1 MAIAFPQPF
10 MHPKTLPVG
19 LVTEAAKDTIFRDKT
34 SEDPHTPLPLDQDS
48 YFQFSAA
55 ASNLKN
61 VSYTISGGDEGAES
75 RGDELNGGVWTS
87 EEEEFIKLV
96 MSRPARDFSVPF
108 PPDALPPSAVID
120 EITDYIAIPGIA
132 AHASVDGQT
141 ATHGD
146 NQLQLWPHTW
156 QETRIKV
163 LQIALEQSRFG
174 RDVKERKLPREIRNH
189 RPGLR
194 RMDSMDF
201 LDQEKTEGVSEDH
214 LGRALRLSSS
224 LQSSAQ
230 DEKTNIMFQQP
241 IAIES
246 LRPQSHSVTSSEP
259 LIPANPV
266 SRAFRRCNS
275 KSSRPSSLLQRGR
288 SFTAADL
295 QMEDENLE
303 EDDRGTTFL
312 TARGEQ
318 ASSSTRAIGTH
329 QYEKKINLIQP
340 MTSITSQS
348 TSETSSKPPARL
360 IRSNSSY
367 SVANAA
373 PYSSQKM
380 FLSTP
385 QPSTAQSSIM
395 PLSLQP
401 SMKLS
406 VSKSRRTNNG
416 RDFNQPAFK
425 KAKRRDGNEYQ
436 VKPGGIPI
444 QHSLLQGGLQS
455 PFEEKKG
462 LDL

>member
-1 MAIAFPQPF
+1 
-10 MHPKTLPVG
+10 
-19 LVTEAAKDTIFRDKT
+19 
-34 SEDPHTPLPLDQDS
+34 
-48 YFQFSAA
+48 
-55 ASNLKN
+55 
-61 VSYTISGGDEGAES
+61 
-75 RGDELNGGVWTS
+75 
-87 EEEEFIKLV
+87 
-96 MSRPARDFSVPF
+96 
-108 PPDALPPSAVID
+108 
-120 EITDYIAIPGIA
+120 
-132 AHASVDGQT
+132 
-141 ATHGD
+141 
-146 NQLQLWPHTW
+146 
-156 QETRIKV
+156 
-163 LQIALEQSRFG
+163 
-174 RDVKERKLPREIRNH
+174 
-189 RPGLR
+189 
-194 RMDSMDF
+194 
-201 LDQEKTEGVSEDH
+201 
-214 LGRALRLSSS
+214 
-224 LQSSAQ
+224 
-230 DEKTNIMFQQP
+230 
-241 IAIES
+241 
-246 LRPQSHSVTSSEP
+246 
-259 LIPANPV
+259 
-266 SRAFRRCNS
+266 
-275 KSSRPSSLLQRGR
+275 
-288 SFTAADL
+288 
-295 QMEDENLE
+295 MEDENLE
-303 EDDRGTTFL
+303 EDDRGTKFL
-312 TARGEQ
+312 TARGEK